1 VISSLNI
8 RNYGLISES
17 ECGCVF
23 HRFEQ
28 QNLTAEGLNPP
39 LTPNSYY
46 ICGVDSMV
54 SEMIPKYSTVMFIN
68 ETAREQGVLLT
79 EKL

>member
-28 QNLTAEGLNPP
+28 PGGGIQYVTK
-39 LTPNSYY
+39 
-46 ICGVDSMV
+46 V
-54 SEMIPKYSTVMFIN
+54 SIEELKQSGYLI
-68 ETAREQGVLLT
+68 EL
-79 EKL
+79 

>member
-1 VISSLNI
+1 MISSLNI

-28 QNLTAEGLNPP
+28 PGGGIQYVTK
-39 LTPNSYY
+39 
-46 ICGVDSMV
+46 V
-54 SEMIPKYSTVMFIN
+54 SIEELKKSGYLI
-68 ETAREQGVLLT
+68 EL
-79 EKL
+79 